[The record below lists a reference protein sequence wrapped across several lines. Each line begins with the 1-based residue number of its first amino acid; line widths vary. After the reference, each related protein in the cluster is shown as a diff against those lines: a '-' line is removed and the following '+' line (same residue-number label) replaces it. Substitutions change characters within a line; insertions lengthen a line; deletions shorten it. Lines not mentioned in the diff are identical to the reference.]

1 MNINELKM
9 ERAAGEHFKK
19 LDFTLHSRTFSLYD
33 LIMIETLSQAHVFSH
48 RRLGCAENS
57 LQKVSQKCF
66 GSLTYGPVSSVA
78 KDHSP
83 GN

>member
-1 MNINELKM
+1 MNINELKI
-9 ERAAGEHFKK
+9 ERAGGEHFKK

-33 LIMIETLSQAHVFSH
+33 LIMIETLSHVFSH
-48 RRLGCAENS
+48 RHLGCAENS
-57 LQKVSQKCF
+57 LQKVSQICF
-66 GSLTYGPVSSVA
+66 GSLTYGPVFSVA